1 MAPQKQAGSLSP
13 TTLYIRTWLWMGKLA
28 VQPWAGKPVTWGFI
42 CVGLGTNTSPRE
54 IPLQTIWSVLP
65 LNLVYMRDVKII
77 WEYNKNCREWPWTR
91 KAESEATLWCGC
103 ISWSDSTLPCPG
115 SVCMHLKF
123 RREILPDTGDSSKTD
138 SVGSK
143 STSLSAVSA
152 TGKGDITK
160 LLFLGDGLLDLRAP
174 EHHSD
179 DCWDLSGIWSKSTL
193 YHHVRG
199 LKDCSTS
206 CSHPR
211 SASPWSTVCCC
222 CCSQLPAPACSC
234 SLKKPAQVI
243 GSTWDW
249 TWAWPQPG
257 PACHACL
264 KPPAINSGGSC
275 GGNRVKLVPLSA
287 NEQASKRAG
296 CFSGFLLRGNLV

>member
-54 IPLQTIWSVLP
+54 IPLQTIWSVSP

-123 RREILPDTGDSSKTD
+123 RREILQTLETAVKQTRLEVNPHLYQL
-138 SVGSK
+138 
-143 STSLSAVSA
+143 SLQQEKE
-152 TGKGDITK
+152 T
-160 LLFLGDGLLDLRAP
+160 
-174 EHHSD
+174 
-179 DCWDLSGIWSKSTL
+179 
-193 YHHVRG
+193 
-199 LKDCSTS
+199 
-206 CSHPR
+206 
-211 SASPWSTVCCC
+211 
-222 CCSQLPAPACSC
+222 
-234 SLKKPAQVI
+234 
-243 GSTWDW
+243 
-249 TWAWPQPG
+249 
-257 PACHACL
+257 
-264 KPPAINSGGSC
+264 
-275 GGNRVKLVPLSA
+275 
-287 NEQASKRAG
+287 
-296 CFSGFLLRGNLV
+296 